1 VSRRGRN
8 EPSDRLDAALDGR
21 LVEVDDELAPLVE
34 TAAELRAALAG
45 VELDPEAAERHLGM
59 VLDGEAEVVALP
71 TRPGPQASRWRRR
84 VAAVALAAAL
94 TALPASMASASALPG
109 QALYPVKLAVE
120 QLRVTSVSWSPT
132 REATEQLKITDNRL
146 DELNRLIQL
155 NAAHR
160 IPPAIG
166 RLHQAYV
173 DAQQAVEEAGRDTGD
188 ASQPRALEKL
198 AAVTAGSAVAR
209 HRLQDKLDQ
218 GMLPASD
225 RQAIADAIQQVP
237 VTSDPVKD
245 TPQPTP
251 TTDEPSVPTSTG
263 LPTTT
268 QAPTT
273 TTQAPTTTT
282 QAPTTTQ
289 VPTTTVPT
297 TTQVPTT
304 TVPTTTQVPTTTVP
318 TTTQVPTTT
327 AVPPDVS
334 NPQDQGGN
342 DDSGQG
348 SSGETAAPLP

>member
-1 VSRRGRN
+1 MSRGRRK
-8 EPSDRLDAALDGR
+8 ERSDKLDAALDGR

-34 TAAELRAALAG
+34 TAAQLRAALAG

-59 VLDGEAEVVALP
+59 VLDSEAEVVALP
-71 TRPGPQASRWRRR
+71 TRPQLQANWWRRR

-94 TALPASMASASALPG
+94 IVLPATMASASALPG

-273 TTQAPTTTT
+273 T
-282 QAPTTTQ
+282 
-289 VPTTTVPT
+289 VPT

-304 TVPTTTQVPTTTVP
+304 TVPTTTQAPTTTVP